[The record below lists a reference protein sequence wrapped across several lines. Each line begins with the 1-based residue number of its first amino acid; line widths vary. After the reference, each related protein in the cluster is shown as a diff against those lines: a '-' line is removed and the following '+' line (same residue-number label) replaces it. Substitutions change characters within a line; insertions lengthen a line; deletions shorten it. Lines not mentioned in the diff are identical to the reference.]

1 MTRPIYTQLT
11 GSATSVGTGFSEISL
26 TGAPVKGRIRRV
38 RADITA
44 GSGTTVGAKA
54 LISSGGSGFDVIV
67 GYALTADPLDSEEN
81 LYYSLT
87 GTSTD
92 QITGTLYLAVQVN
105 SGSDT
110 TVQVSVDI
118 EAAA

>member
-1 MTRPIYTQLT
+1 MLRPIYTQLT
-11 GSATSVGTGFSEISL
+11 GSATSVGTAFSEVSL

-44 GSGTTVGAKA
+44 GTGATVSAEARTTASGT
-54 LISSGGSGFDVIV
+54 GFDVIV
-67 GYALTADPLDSEEN
+67 AYSLTTDPLDSEES
-81 LYYSLT
+81 LYYTLT

-92 QITGTLYLAVQVN
+92 QITGTLYLAVKVDA
-105 SGSDT
+105 GSDS

-118 EAAA
+118 EATA